1 MPCLLV
7 NGEKF
12 SSEFL
17 LFDVDGTL
25 VDDEDR
31 YKALASL
38 RFDAIAAKA
47 GRKAAETWAPLGGW
61 DFTTHKLDMMGPIA
75 KAARREDMAI
85 AAVAIYRTGR
95 DWHEARA
102 LAEAAYA
109 DADTVQMRDYTPTLF
124 PGVENSLRKLK
135 AAGFNLGIATNGS
148 NKITQELL
156 GILGIQSLFSV
167 VVGSEDSSNPKPA
180 PDLLLAACTKAN
192 VSPFC
197 TIYVGDQPVD
207 AEAARAAGCMRSII
221 VGKASISPS
230 PEVRHVPSV
239 TDLRVYP

>member
-7 NGEKF
+7 NGEEF

-109 DADTVQMRDYTPTLF
+109 DADTVQMRDYTRS
-124 PGVENSLRKLK
+124 E
-135 AAGFNLGIATNGS
+135 
-148 NKITQELL
+148 
-156 GILGIQSLFSV
+156 SV
-167 VVGSEDSSNPKPA
+167 V
-180 PDLLLAACTKAN
+180 
-192 VSPFC
+192 
-197 TIYVGDQPVD
+197 
-207 AEAARAAGCMRSII
+207 
-221 VGKASISPS
+221 
-230 PEVRHVPSV
+230 
-239 TDLRVYP
+239 